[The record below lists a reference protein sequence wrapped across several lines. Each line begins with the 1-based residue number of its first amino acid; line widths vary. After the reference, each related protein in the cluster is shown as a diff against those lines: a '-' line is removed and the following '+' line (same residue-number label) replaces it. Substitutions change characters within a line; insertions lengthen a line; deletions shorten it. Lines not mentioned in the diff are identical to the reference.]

1 MKMLYISCSLVL
13 VWLSLP
19 GSSFGE
25 VVFRCPSCTAERL
38 ASCPLPVTFCTE
50 IVREPGCGCC
60 PVCARDQGESCGVYT
75 PRCSSG
81 LRCYP
86 EPGSE
91 LPLQELVQGNGRC
104 GRRDDRE
111 NKGSY
116 EHGMDTGTEFLD
128 VSEVSLTDPQPEN
141 KKTNGRPTIKDIAV
155 IRMKHIDR
163 GRQLNK
169 GPKPSPAQEERRGR
183 PKASLCQQEL
193 DQVLEKI
200 SMMHLHDD
208 KGPLEHLYTLN
219 IPNCDRR
226 GLYNMKQCKMS
237 VNGQRGECWC
247 VNPETGLQI
256 PDSPIVRGDPEC
268 HRYQAGLEVDG
279 SLGIQI

>member
-38 ASCPLPVTFCTE
+38 ASCPLPVTLCTE

-116 EHGMDTGTEFLD
+116 EHGMDTGTVF
-128 VSEVSLTDPQPEN
+128 P
-141 KKTNGRPTIKDIAV
+141 PT
-155 IRMKHIDR
+155 RHP
-163 GRQLNK
+163 GWT
-169 GPKPSPAQEERRGR
+169 GSPAVRHNVYIKTKSTMLYKYMFCIIPQ
-183 PKASLCQQEL
+183 SLCQQEL

-256 PDSPIVRGDPEC
+256 PGSPIIRGDPEC

-279 SLGIQI
+279 SLGIQK